1 MVRKRESKQMRNA
14 NQVRT
19 LEEDFLNQVDKFTLA
34 DLTLEQLADR
44 YKDIDRQ
51 SQMMKGLIL
60 LEARNRFSSNQEF
73 GNWVVNIGLSDDS
86 FQNRNLFMNLAKF
99 FQHRKMS
106 GISLTVAYEISRPS
120 NEDIADKIYEYA
132 LNKNL
137 TVAEIKKQIQIAKG
151 LSLEENKI
159 EPVAAESVLLPL
171 EELDTFKQVILSD
184 IEGLS
189 EQNAIRVLQ
198 DCIKEVRLKKN
209 SDRVSEDAGNN
220 F

>member
-1 MVRKRESKQMRNA
+1 MVRKRESKQIRNA

-86 FQNRNLFMNLAKF
+86 FQNRNLFMNLARF
-99 FQHRKMS
+99 FQNRKMS
-106 GISLTVAYEISRPS
+106 GISLTSAYEISRPS
-120 NEDIADKIYEYA
+120 NEGVAEKVYEYA

-137 TVAEIKKQIQIAKG
+137 SVAEIKRQIQLEKG
-151 LSLEENKI
+151 LTTEVVI
-159 EPVAAESVLLPL
+159 TTAEPKLLPL
-171 EELDTFKQVILSD
+171 EDFDVFKQAVLSD
-184 IEGLS
+184 VGGLS
-189 EQNAIRVLQ
+189 GTDAIRVLQ
-198 DCIKEVRLKKN
+198 DCIKEIRYSLSHK
-209 SDRVSEDAGNN
+209 A
-220 F
+220 

>member
-14 NQVRT
+14 SQVRT
-19 LEEDFLNQVDKFTLA
+19 LEENFLNQVDKFTLA

-86 FQNRNLFMNLAKF
+86 FQNRNLFMNLARF
-99 FQHRKMS
+99 FQNRKMS

-120 NEDIADKIYEYA
+120 NENIAEKIYEYA
-132 LNKNL
+132 LDKNL
-137 TVAEIKKQIQIAKG
+137 KVSEIKKQIK
-151 LSLEENKI
+151 LEKKKITTNGIQPQHNDLEDNK
-159 EPVAAESVLLPL
+159 SVLEVLPAKDL
-171 EELDTFKQVILSD
+171 SIFIEEALSNVVELTED
-184 IEGLS
+184 E
-189 EQNAIRVLQ
+189 AIKVFNE
-198 DCIKEVRLKKN
+198 CIKKLNTSKQQK
-209 SDRVSEDAGNN
+209 
-220 F
+220 

>member
-1 MVRKRESKQMRNA
+1 MVRKRESKQIRNA
-14 NQVRT
+14 NQIRT

-86 FQNRNLFMNLAKF
+86 FQNRNLFMNLARF
-99 FQHRKMS
+99 FQNRKMS

-120 NEDIADKIYEYA
+120 NEGIAKKVYEYA

-137 TVAEIKKQIQIAKG
+137 SVAEIKKQIQIEKG
-151 LSLEENKI
+151 LTPEVVITKA
-159 EPVAAESVLLPL
+159 EPELLPL
-171 EELDTFKQVILSD
+171 EDFDVFKQVVLADVEELSGID
-184 IEGLS
+184 
-189 EQNAIRVLQ
+189 AIRVLQ
-198 DCIKEVRLKKN
+198 DCIKELRAKKTTT
-209 SDRVSEDAGNN
+209 
-220 F
+220 